1 MTVHALFLGPFR
13 FYFLLPRPFL
23 FDRAYPSV
31 KYSTVRPRVLESASD
46 GLCIHSLHA
55 VSLVDG
61 YNLPMRID
69 NNKGCGIPSCP
80 VDLGP
85 GCKRL
90 DTLHRG
96 EPVT

>member
-1 MTVHALFLGPFR
+1 MKLI
-13 FYFLLPRPFL
+13 PR
-23 FDRAYPSV
+23 
-31 KYSTVRPRVLESASD
+31 
-46 GLCIHSLHA
+46 I

-85 GCKRL
+85 NCEFNFSSSRIHGTRL
-90 DTLHRG
+90 TPFQAL
-96 EPVT
+96 PS